1 MNDTIRVWGIVL
13 APLLFWQIASPQ
25 SAWRVLEAWRFA
37 NPEAVRPSSAGYAA
51 RRLLAVVAFAVLVV
65 LATAD

>member
-25 SAWRVLEAWRFA
+25 SAWRFFEAWRFA
-37 NPEAVRPSSAGYAA
+37 NPDAVRPSPAGYAA
-51 RRLLAVVAFAVLVV
+51 RRLLAVVAFAALVV
-65 LATAD
+65 LSTAD